1 MGLKPTDLENQK
13 ATFSNMENSAFYF
26 VKSDSCVASHWDTV
40 RKALGG
46 VLQLMKECRV

>member
-26 VKSDSCVASHWDTV
+26 VKSDSCVANHWDAV